1 MVFSS
6 AVFLFY
12 FLPLTILCV
21 GSVRL
26 LARGERF
33 VRLRNLIRL
42 CASCVCY
49 AWGEASL
56 TLLLLLFAWINY
68 RLALGL
74 SASYSPV
81 ASNPVPTAL
90 EIPSHPTHAYC

>member
-21 GSVRL
+21 GGVRL

-33 VRLRNLIRL
+33 VRLRNLILRD
-42 CASCVCY
+42 
-49 AWGEASL
+49 
-56 TLLLLLFAWINY
+56 
-68 RLALGL
+68 R
-74 SASYSPV
+74 
-81 ASNPVPTAL
+81 TAL
-90 EIPSHPTHAYC
+90 